1 MATESQINANRE
13 KAKFSS
19 GPKPPKAKP
28 NPPAITPNSVSS
40 PSTTTLAPAGDPMIY
55 PAYLPTQNAI
65 DRARTSAQSGMR
77 RAKADLDKMQ
87 AARRLESP
95 LGVRALESPLGV
107 RAKAQPR
114 PFCKSNPIRPGHN
127 RDTRTRKAR
136 PNNSNPI
143 SGGSPTQ
150 PEPSVAEFGNSP
162 AIGEGLAPKK
172 AA

>member
-87 AARRLESP
+87 AARR
-95 LGVRALESPLGV
+95 
-107 RAKAQPR
+107 KAQRSTVLQFEP
-114 PFCKSNPIRPGHN
+114 KSAPGAEPIIPQPQKPVPATADVSKRRLIVIPSI
-127 RDTRTRKAR
+127 RR
-136 PNNSNPI
+136 PN
-143 SGGSPTQ
+143 
-150 PEPSVAEFGNSP
+150 
-162 AIGEGLAPKK
+162 
-172 AA
+172 